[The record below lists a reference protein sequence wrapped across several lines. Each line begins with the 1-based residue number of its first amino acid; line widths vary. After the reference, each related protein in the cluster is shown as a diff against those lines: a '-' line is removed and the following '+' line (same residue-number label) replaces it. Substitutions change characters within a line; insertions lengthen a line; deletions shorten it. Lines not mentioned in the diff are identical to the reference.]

1 MDGREQGPSKGSV
14 DSSTMPTIHL
24 IEGPVG
30 AGKSTFAFRLSRE
43 RGAPRLILDDWMAR
57 LFQPDRPAEG
67 LWPWYQAR
75 KDRCI
80 EQIWELTEELLDL
93 ESDVVLELGLVQR
106 TARRAFYERAEAASR
121 DLRVYLLDAPREERR
136 ERVRRRN
143 VDQGATFAMVVN
155 DEVFEQA
162 SDAWEAPDEQE
173 IAERAIVFPA

>member
-1 MDGREQGPSKGSV
+1 
-14 DSSTMPTIHL
+14 MPTIHL

-43 RGAPRLILDDWMAR
+43 RNAPRLVLDDWMAR
-57 LFQPDRPAEG
+57 LFRPDRPEEG
-67 LWPWYQAR
+67 LWPWYQER
-75 KDRCI
+75 KERCI
-80 EQIWELTEELLDL
+80 EQIREVTEELLDL
-93 ESDVVLELGLVQR
+93 DSDVVLELGLVQQA
-106 TARRAFYERAEAASR
+106 ARRAFYERCDAAGR
-121 DLRVYLLDAPREERR
+121 ELRVYLLDAPREERR

-143 VDQGATFAMVVN
+143 AEQGATFAMVVN